1 MSCALTSGFTLDCRE
16 SMGGIKEVYLIP
28 LNDVNSYATA
38 SGVVTG
44 ITKASG
50 KRFYK
55 FQQLQQTATATDTPT
70 GSDENGTIFYA
81 QSVTLFF
88 PKMQASTRNL
98 VKVLGAN
105 RCIAVTIDRNGVAM
119 MYGAELGLST
129 NTGEG
134 GPGTAYGDRNGYSVT
149 LSGAER
155 EPAFEVNAATVAALE
170 TPGS

>member
-1 MSCALTSGFTLDCRE
+1 
-16 SMGGIKEVYLIP
+16 MGGIKEVFLIP
-28 LNDVNSYATA
+28 INDVASYAHA

-44 ITKASG
+44 ITKLAG

-55 FQQLQQTATATDTPT
+55 FQQLQQTANATDVPT

-105 RCIAVTIDRNGVAM
+105 RCMAVCVDRNGTATL
-119 MYGAELGLST
+119 YGAELGLST
-129 NTGEG
+129 NAGEG
-134 GPGTAYGDRNGYSVT
+134 GTGTAFGDRNGYSVT

-155 EPAFEVNAATVAALE
+155 EPAFEVNSATVSSLE
-170 TPGS
+170 TPG

>member
-1 MSCALTSGFTLDCRE
+1 M
-16 SMGGIKEVYLIP
+16 YLIP

-44 ITKASG
+44 ITKATG
-50 KRFYK
+50 KKFYK
-55 FQQLQQTATATDTPT
+55 FQQLQGTANATDVPT

-81 QSVTLFF
+81 QSITLFF
-88 PKMQASTRNL
+88 PKLQASTRNL

-105 RCIAVTIDRNGVAM
+105 RCIAVVIDRNGTGT

-134 GPGTAYGDRNGYSVT
+134 GTGTAFGDRNGYSVT

-155 EPAFEVNAATVAALE
+155 EPAFEVNSSVIAALE
-170 TPGS
+170 TPG